1 VPAGAAGGA
10 AGGAAAATDAHDP
23 ASDRPLRVLL
33 AEDNVVNQQLAL
45 LMLRKLGHEVVVAA
59 DGRQA
64 CEQVAQGDFDLVLMD
79 MQMPE
84 MDGIEAT
91 RCIRDAGHRLPIVA
105 MTANAM
111 DADRARCIAA
121 GMNGFLAK
129 PVRAPALADAIRAI
143 APLREAPAG

>member
-1 VPAGAAGGA
+1 
-10 AGGAAAATDAHDP
+10 
-23 ASDRPLRVLL
+23 
-33 AEDNVVNQQLAL
+33 
-45 LMLRKLGHEVVVAA
+45 
-59 DGRQA
+59 
-64 CEQVAQGDFDLVLMD
+64 MD

-111 DADRARCIAA
+111 DADRDRCIAA

-129 PVRAPALADAIRAI
+129 PVRAPALADAIRAVS
-143 APLREAPAG
+143 PLRTAPAG